1 MLEKKQTDL
10 LNQELDGTNSEKE
23 RVAVKKLLAKNS
35 EAKQYFDDLRSMKS
49 MFGQVEDSEP
59 PSYLRTKI
67 LNVLPLRRASRVP
80 VSSLPFLQAL
90 TANSRYRYFYAF
102 AGGAVAG
109 ILLFAIFTTGPSGTD
124 EVMGTMAGQPEHSV
138 QAAADLQI
146 DLPQVQGMISAKQA
160 GPLVTAELSLRAR
173 NPLDVSLLFDKSA
186 LRFGAFRQ
194 ETESQSTVSILEGE
208 LRIANAANNA
218 YTMTFL
224 SQGETSPSLT
234 IQIRQDGSIV
244 SEETLTLAPKK
255 SK

>member
-1 MLEKKQTDL
+1 MLEKKQTEL

-23 RVAVKKLLAKNS
+23 RAAVKKLLARNN

-49 MFGQVEDSEP
+49 MFRQVKVVEP

-67 LNVLPLRRASRVP
+67 LNALPVRRARRAP

-90 TANSRYRYFYAF
+90 TANKRYRYFYAF

-109 ILLFAIFTTGPSGTD
+109 VLLFAIFTTGPSSTD
-124 EVMGTMAGQPEHSV
+124 EVMGTMAGQPDHTL
-138 QAAADLQI
+138 QASADLQI
-146 DLPQVQGMISAKQA
+146 DLPQVQGTISAKQA
-160 GPLVTAELSLRAR
+160 GPLVTAELRLQALSPVDISLF
-173 NPLDVSLLFDKSA
+173 FDKSA

-224 SQGETSPSLT
+224 NQGDALPLLK
-234 IQIRQDGSIV
+234 IQIRSDGSIV
-244 SEETLTLAPKK
+244 SEQSLTLE

>member
-23 RVAVKKLLAKNS
+23 RVAVKKLLAKNT

-49 MFGQVEDSEP
+49 MFRQVKEAEP

-67 LNVLPLRRASRVP
+67 LNVLPVRRAGRAP

-90 TANSRYRYFYAF
+90 TANARYRYLYAF

-109 ILLFAIFTTGPSGTD
+109 ILLFAIFTTGPSDTD
-124 EVMGTMAGQPEHSV
+124 EVMGTMAGQPDHTV

-146 DLPQVQGMISAKQA
+146 DLPQVQGTISAKQA
-160 GPLVTAELSLRAR
+160 GPMVTAELRLRAP
-173 NPLDVSLLFDKSA
+173 NPVDISLLFDKSV
-186 LRFGAFRQ
+186 LHFGAFRQ

-208 LRIANAANNA
+208 LRITNAANNA

-224 SQGETSPSLT
+224 NQGEISPTLT
-234 IQIRQDGSIV
+234 LRIRQNGSIV
-244 SEETLTLAPKK
+244 SEQILTLETKE